1 MVTKKILLKSVD
13 DIKNFV
19 DQASSVEYEVDLI
32 SGRYTVNAKSIMG
45 VFSLDLTGIVTINI
59 YKDSCG
65 DFLKKI
71 EKFIVNA

>member
-13 DIKNFV
+13 DIKSFV
-19 DQASSVEYEVDLI
+19 DQASLVECEVDLI

-45 VFSLDLTGIVTINI
+45 VFSLDLTGTVTINI
-59 YKDSCG
+59 YEDSCG

>member
-19 DQASSVEYEVDLI
+19 DKASLVEYEIDLI

-45 VFSLDLTGIVTINI
+45 VFSLDLTGTVTINI
-59 YKDSCG
+59 YEDSCE

-71 EKFIVNA
+71 EKFIVND

>member
-19 DQASSVEYEVDLI
+19 EQASLVEYEIDLI

-45 VFSLDLTGIVTINI
+45 VFSLDLTGTVTINI
-59 YKDSCG
+59 YEDSCE
-65 DFLKKI
+65 DFLKNI
-71 EKFIVNA
+71 EKLIVND

>member
-13 DIKNFV
+13 DIKKFV
-19 DQASSVEYEVDLI
+19 DQASLVEYEVDLI

-45 VFSLDLTGIVTINI
+45 VFSLDLTGTVTINV
-59 YKDSCG
+59 YKDACG